1 MVKIN
6 LLPIRQTLRRKA
18 LKKFGLISAGV
29 LAGAILIMV
38 GAWFYMDWVISDL
51 KKREGNLKVQ
61 LDKLVAANKEI
72 EKLKEEINRLQKQVE
87 TIKDLT
93 KKRDNPAR
101 FLSAVSL
108 AIPDEVW
115 VDTISKTGRSFAVSG
130 TGVDDTAVV
139 KFVQQ
144 LQDLRKDFTKQDRWR
159 KKDDPKDE
167 PFFTDVK
174 LLQSVSA
181 TSGGGTTG
189 LGVKQ
194 FKIVGNLK

>member
-6 LLPIRQTLRRKA
+6 LLPVRQTLRRKK

-29 LAGAILIMV
+29 LAGAVLIMV
-38 GAWFYMDWVISDL
+38 GTWFYMDWVISDL

-115 VDTISKTGRSFAVSG
+115 VDTISKTGRSFALSG

-139 KFVQQ
+139 NFVQR
-144 LQDLRKDFTKQDRWR
+144 LQDIRKDFTKKDPWR

-167 PFFTDVK
+167 PFFIDVK